1 MEVSM
6 IRTALRAFTLA
17 ALLCGPSAMRAEPA
31 DSQKQVEK
39 RPGYGVVESVVAIRR
54 APQTDS
60 ASTGAS
66 TPSRAA
72 PYTYRLRVRLDDGS
86 IQYREIK
93 ADEFAVGD
101 RVLLTNAGDVL
112 PD

>member
-1 MEVSM
+1 MEASM
-6 IRTALRAFTLA
+6 MRTALRALTLA
-17 ALLCGPSAMRAEPA
+17 ALLCVSSALRAQPA
-31 DSQKQVEK
+31 DAPKQAEK

-54 APQTDS
+54 PAQQDS

-66 TPSRAA
+66 APSRTR
-72 PYTYRLRVRLDDGS
+72 YTYRLRVRLDDGT
-86 IQYREIK
+86 IQYRDIK